1 MLNLDV
7 ILFGMAIGLSGA
19 IPLGPVNLIVIRN
32 ALKRGVMG
40 GLWPGFGAALGDGLF
55 AAVAAFGVRSIEDFI
70 ASHAFTLQLAGG
82 IILAVVGIKTARSH
96 MDIHVLDPEDLA
108 ISGATAGRKFAS
120 TLALTLANPAA
131 LAFVLGIYGTMGAVL
146 KLGSADY
153 RASLSVLG
161 VMAGSLLWW
170 LTLSA
175 IVSRLRGRMNAKM
188 LDRINRWSGV
198 AIAAFGF
205 ALVMHAFGL

>member
-1 MLNLDV
+1 VFNLDV
-7 ILFGMAIGLSGA
+7 IAFGMAIGLSGA

-32 ALKRGVMG
+32 ALKRGVKG
-40 GLWPGFGAALGDGLF
+40 GMWAGLGAVAGDGVF
-55 AAVAAFGVRSIEDFI
+55 AGVAAFGVRSIEEFI
-70 ASHAFTLQLAGG
+70 LAHAFALQLIGG
-82 IILAVVGIKTARSH
+82 AILVVVGIKTARSH
-96 MDIHVLDPEDLA
+96 MDAHVLDPDDIA
-108 ISGATAGRKFAS
+108 ISGTTAGRKFAS

-146 KLGSADY
+146 KLGSAPY

-170 LTLSA
+170 AVLSL
-175 IVSRLRGRMNAKM
+175 IISRLRGRLNAAM

-205 ALVMHAFGL
+205 AIIMHAFGL